1 MTLKRHQRFY
11 KEVDKEW
18 SNKLFGF
25 IESQSDKPW
34 NWQWISC
41 NPNITIETIEA
52 HLDKPWDWYYISR
65 NPNITMNFIDAHLD
79 KPWNWYWISCNPNIT
94 MDIIETYPDKPWN
107 WHYISRNPSITIEI
121 IEAHP
126 DKPWNWSVISGNPN
140 LTMKIIEAHPDKP
153 WEWILV
159 SQISFQKDKEQFIER
174 KAREYMAAYKIRRAW
189 LECYLSP
196 YTIIG
201 KKRLEKEYNAM
212 VKEHNEL
219 FGYTSS

>member
-25 IESQSDKPW
+25 IESQSHKPW

-52 HLDKPWDWYYISR
+52 HLDKPWDWMEVSR
-65 NPNITMNFIDAHLD
+65 
-79 KPWNWYWISCNPNIT
+79 
-94 MDIIETYPDKPWN
+94 
-107 WHYISRNPSITIEI
+107 
-121 IEAHP
+121 
-126 DKPWNWSVISGNPN
+126 NPN